1 MHLVL
6 THSHRYTHAHA
17 HTQNTLNATY
27 KYPTWFFLVFPLF
40 SPFSLPSPLFLT
52 NKMKQNPILIPE
64 ISHILCSFV
73 DTKDLLNL
81 ALTCRALYHTSCFG
95 LWNTLNPKSHRILRK
110 IKNTLDHTSTY
121 NKYVWKFCLSS
132 KQDIHHLERFFFDHF
147 LFPNL
152 RELKFSNAAA
162 QDHILYPM
170 IASAQKSLSS
180 LNLSKCYCLSTT
192 AIKPLLSMSP
202 HQLESLVLYGCG
214 KMDSQVLVEII
225 HRHCRTLKRLRL
237 TDVNDAIM
245 DAIQHCKKLNDLGL
259 EHCSDISLSTASLTR
274 FFASM
279 SKNQVQL
286 THLRLRD
293 IDSLTCQH
301 LRVIAKSPNRAS
313 LVHFD
318 MSECNRINAEGISWL
333 ATECIN
339 LHTLLLAYQE
349 GVTNQAIQAS
359 LNLYGMTERL
369 LIQTALDSCSSKTA
383 INSSTW
389 MSLAAGFW
397 PIMRSF
403 LFSTLLMITWW
414 KLHLKHSMSVDWIC
428 CRLPWYT
435 NCCPKSAH
443 CKNCAWAWPTIWTR
457 QIIFCIASIT
467 MTTSIDITWIPRNFI
482 RFVNCRSTRH
492 CPSTAVKRGPPCTF
506 ICDTP

>member
-1 MHLVL
+1 
-6 THSHRYTHAHA
+6 
-17 HTQNTLNATY
+17 
-27 KYPTWFFLVFPLF
+27 
-40 SPFSLPSPLFLT
+40 
-52 NKMKQNPILIPE
+52 MKQNPILIPE
-64 ISHILCSFV
+64 ISRILCSFV

-81 ALTCRALYHTSCFG
+81 ALTCRAIYHTSCFG

-180 LNLSKCYCLSTT
+180 LNLSKCYCLST
-192 AIKPLLSMSP
+192 AVIKPLLSMSP

-214 KMDSQVLVEII
+214 KLDAQVLVEII
-225 HRHCRTLKRLRL
+225 HRHCHTLKRLRL

-259 EHCSDISLSTASLTR
+259 EHCSDITLSSASLTR
-274 FFASM
+274 FFASL

-286 THLRLRD
+286 THLRFRD

-301 LRVIAKSPNRAS
+301 LQVIAKSPSRAS
-313 LVHFD
+313 LVRFD

-333 ATECIN
+333 ATECIH
-339 LHTLLLAYQE
+339 LRTLLLAYQE
-349 GVTNQAIQAS
+349 GVTNQAIQLFIQNCHQLKHVDVSGCRLLTDHAFFPLLDAIDDNLMKITLETLNVSGLDLLSPS
-359 LNLYGMTERL
+359 LIHQLLSKISSLQELCLGVTYDLDEADHILHSINHHDNQHRYYMDTEKFYTICKLPFNKTPPMDSGKKRSNLYL
-369 LIQTALDSCSSKTA
+369 HSQHHHPLDEIDDQDIEHTTLPSP
-383 INSSTW
+383 STW
-389 MSLAAGFW
+389 NI
-397 PIMRSF
+397 P
-403 LFSTLLMITWW
+403 LL
-414 KLHLKHSMSVDWIC
+414 
-428 CRLPWYT
+428 
-435 NCCPKSAH
+435 
-443 CKNCAWAWPTIWTR
+443 
-457 QIIFCIASIT
+457 
-467 MTTSIDITWIPRNFI
+467 
-482 RFVNCRSTRH
+482 
-492 CPSTAVKRGPPCTF
+492 
-506 ICDTP
+506 

>member
-1 MHLVL
+1 
-6 THSHRYTHAHA
+6 
-17 HTQNTLNATY
+17 
-27 KYPTWFFLVFPLF
+27 
-40 SPFSLPSPLFLT
+40 
-52 NKMKQNPILIPE
+52 MKQNPILIPE

-121 NKYVWKFCLSS
+121 NK
-132 KQDIHHLERFFFDHF
+132 
-147 LFPNL
+147 
-152 RELKFSNAAA
+152 ELKFSNAAA

-259 EHCSDISLSTASLTR
+259 EHCSDTSLSTASLTR

-349 GVTNQAIQAS
+349 GLFIQNCHQLKHVDVS
-359 LNLYGMTERL
+359 GCRL
-369 LIQTALDSCSSKTA
+369 LTDHAFFPLLDAIDDNLMKIALETLNVSGLDLLSPSLIHQLLSKISSLQKLCLGVTYDLDEADHILHSINHHDNQHRYYMDTEKFYTICKLPFNKTLPIDSGKKRSTLYLHLRHPLDEIDDQDIEHTPTLPSP
-383 INSSTW
+383 STW
-389 MSLAAGFW
+389 NIPSL
-397 PIMRSF
+397 
-403 LFSTLLMITWW
+403 
-414 KLHLKHSMSVDWIC
+414 
-428 CRLPWYT
+428 
-435 NCCPKSAH
+435 
-443 CKNCAWAWPTIWTR
+443 
-457 QIIFCIASIT
+457 
-467 MTTSIDITWIPRNFI
+467 
-482 RFVNCRSTRH
+482 
-492 CPSTAVKRGPPCTF
+492 
-506 ICDTP
+506 

>member
-1 MHLVL
+1 
-6 THSHRYTHAHA
+6 
-17 HTQNTLNATY
+17 
-27 KYPTWFFLVFPLF
+27 
-40 SPFSLPSPLFLT
+40 
-52 NKMKQNPILIPE
+52 MKQNPILIPE

-73 DTKDLLNL
+73 DAKDLLNL
-81 ALTCRALYHTSCFG
+81 ALTCRALYHTSCFR

-110 IKNTLDHTSTY
+110 IKNTLDHTSAY

-170 IASAQKSLSS
+170 IASAQKSLTS
-180 LNLSKCYCLSTT
+180 LNLSKCYCLST
-192 AIKPLLSMSP
+192 AVIKPLLSMPP

-245 DAIQHCKKLNDLGL
+245 DAIQHCRKLNDLGL
-259 EHCSDISLSTASLTR
+259 EHCSDTTLSGASLTR
-274 FFASM
+274 FFASL

-349 GVTNQAIQAS
+349 GLFIQNCHQLKHVDVS
-359 LNLYGMTERL
+359 GCRL
-369 LIQTALDSCSSKTA
+369 LTDHAFFPLLDAVDDNLMKITLETLNVSGLDLLSPSLIYQLLSKISSLQELCLGVTYDLDEADNILHCINHHDDQQRYYMDTEKFYTICKLPFNKTSL
-383 INSSTW
+383 IDSGRKRSTLYLHLRHYHHSLDGIDDQDIEHTTTTLPSPSTW
-389 MSLAAGFW
+389 NLPSL
-397 PIMRSF
+397 
-403 LFSTLLMITWW
+403 
-414 KLHLKHSMSVDWIC
+414 
-428 CRLPWYT
+428 
-435 NCCPKSAH
+435 
-443 CKNCAWAWPTIWTR
+443 
-457 QIIFCIASIT
+457 
-467 MTTSIDITWIPRNFI
+467 
-482 RFVNCRSTRH
+482 
-492 CPSTAVKRGPPCTF
+492 
-506 ICDTP
+506 